1 MLGSGFSLY
10 SNSSRHLIDRHWEK
24 TCMNARKFD
33 ALARS
38 FARSLSRRTV
48 FRAGAAVAASFGTLH
63 TAPKRSAAQD
73 NGSVGLP
80 CEPCNCTDDG
90 CDCCLIGIT
99 GGGVVRTADGDVN
112 LVLFATQ
119 LADDAPQEA
128 AGFVRWL
135 DPNVEGGL
143 MLESVGPIAYTWPEG
158 EEHFRNVAGIM
169 TINGQDERPFQLE
182 VFDAGPGLVGQD
194 TARLTI
200 GDPAS
205 TEGSSGFAY
214 EAAGTVVG
222 GDLQLLSSVAPI
234 TPAS

>member
-1 MLGSGFSLY
+1 MDA
-10 SNSSRHLIDRHWEK
+10 SR
-24 TCMNARKFD
+24 FD

-38 FARSLSRRTV
+38 LARHLPRRGLVRTGAAAAALGI
-48 FRAGAAVAASFGTLH
+48 FRAPPGRA
-63 TAPKRSAAQD
+63 AAQD
-73 NGSVGLP
+73 TGSVGLP
-80 CEPCNCTDDG
+80 CEPCNCSGDR

-99 GGGVVRTADGDVN
+99 GGGVVRTDAGDVN

-135 DPNVEGGL
+135 DPSAEGGL
-143 MLESVGPIAYTWPEG
+143 TLESVGPIAYTWPEG
-158 EEHFRNVAGIM
+158 EEHLRNVTGIM
-169 TINGQDERPFQLE
+169 TVNGQEEQPFQLE

-194 TARLTI
+194 TVRLMV
-200 GDPAS
+200 GDAADAS
-205 TEGSSGFAY
+205 RFSY

-234 TPAS
+234 TPGG